1 MITCYLGL
9 GSNLQKPERQLRQ
22 AINHLRKRPRLTL
35 SSVSMLYSN
44 PAIGRRAQPPFY
56 NCVVEIKTTNSPHQ
70 LLAMCLA
77 LEKKHRRHR
86 KIHWGAR
93 TLDVDILLY
102 GQKCIKQ
109 HHLIIPHPRM
119 LERDFVLIPLLSI
132 KPNILETH
140 NLSLC

>member
-9 GSNLQKPERQLRQ
+9 GSNLRKPERQLRQ
-22 AINHLRKRPRLTL
+22 AINHLKKLPQLTL
-35 SSVSMLYSN
+35 SKVSELYSN

-56 NCVVEIKTTNSPHQ
+56 NCVVEIKTTHSPKK
-70 LLAMCLA
+70 LLSICLA
-77 LEKKHRRHR
+77 LEKKHHRHR
-86 KIHWGAR
+86 KVHWGAR

-102 GQKCIKQ
+102 GQQTIKQ
-109 HHLIIPHPRM
+109 HNLTIPHPRM

-140 NLSLC
+140 NFSLC